1 MEIAKVSCILR
12 LTQNGNITMLS
23 VPKFG
28 PDALLVTEIPILRLV
43 NDIDEGGDEDDCCVT
58 EIAQVDVVETT
69 RSAEIQR
76 LEAKYGKKLV
86 AAVYPGGRG
95 LPLTVEDCEV
105 PPSAYAKRRPKAK
118 AAKADT
124 TETAAA

>member
-1 MEIAKVSCILR
+1 MEIAQVSCMLR
-12 LTQNGNITMLS
+12 LTQNGNINMLS

-28 PDALLVTEIPILRLV
+28 PDALLVTEIPILRMI
-43 NDIDEGGDEDDCCVT
+43 NDIEEGGDEEDCCVT

-76 LEAKYGKKLV
+76 LEGKYGKKVV
-86 AAVYPGGRG
+86 AAAYPGGRG

-105 PPSAYAKRRPKAK
+105 PASAYAKRRPKPK
-118 AAKADT
+118 TAKADAV
-124 TETAAA
+124 ETVA